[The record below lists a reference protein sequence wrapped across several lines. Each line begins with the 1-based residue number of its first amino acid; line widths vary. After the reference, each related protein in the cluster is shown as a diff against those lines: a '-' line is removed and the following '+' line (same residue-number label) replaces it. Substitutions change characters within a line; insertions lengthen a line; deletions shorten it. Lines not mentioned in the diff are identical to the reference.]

1 MTSHTYSRER
11 LAELLA
17 VAPEEDLVSTADAC
31 LSDGAAL
38 TVLTTPEIGCIAT
51 QVREPIGH
59 VRFFLGNVLACH
71 AEVRLD
77 GTRGWAMRMGDDR
90 AAVLAAAVC
99 DAEVAAGRP
108 NAGHVLD
115 LCARIEAE
123 LGRAD
128 AEEWAHIAPT
138 IVQFEELT

>member
-1 MTSHTYSRER
+1 MTPDTYSRER

-17 VAPEEDLVSTADAC
+17 VAPEQDLVGAADVC
-31 LSDGAAL
+31 LSDGADL

-59 VRFFLGNVLACH
+59 VRFFLGNILACH

-108 NAGHVLD
+108 NACHVLE
-115 LCARIEAE
+115 LCARMEAE

-128 AEEWAHIAPT
+128 AEEWAQIAPT

>member
-1 MTSHTYSRER
+1 MTPHTYSRER

-17 VAPEEDLVSTADAC
+17 VAPEQDLVGAADVC
-31 LSDGAAL
+31 LSDGADL

-59 VRFFLGNVLACH
+59 VRFFLGNILACH

-108 NAGHVLD
+108 NACHVLE
-115 LCARIEAE
+115 LCARMEAE

-128 AEEWAHIAPT
+128 AEEWAQIAPT

>member
-1 MTSHTYSRER
+1 MTPHTYSRER

-17 VAPEEDLVSTADAC
+17 VAPEQDLVGTADVC
-31 LSDGAAL
+31 LADGAPL

-108 NAGHVLD
+108 NSGHVLD
-115 LCARIEAE
+115 LCARMEAE

-128 AEEWAHIAPT
+128 AEEWSHIAPT

>member
-1 MTSHTYSRER
+1 MTPHTYSRER

-17 VAPEEDLVSTADAC
+17 VAPEQDLVGAADVC
-31 LSDGAAL
+31 LSDGANL

-108 NAGHVLD
+108 NAGHVLE
-115 LCARIEAE
+115 LCARMEAE

-128 AEEWAHIAPT
+128 AEEWAQIAPT

>member
-1 MTSHTYSRER
+1 MTPHTYSRER

-17 VAPEEDLVSTADAC
+17 VAPEQDLVGAADVC
-31 LSDGAAL
+31 LSDGADL

-108 NAGHVLD
+108 NAGHVLE
-115 LCARIEAE
+115 LCARMEAE

-128 AEEWAHIAPT
+128 AEEWAQIAPT